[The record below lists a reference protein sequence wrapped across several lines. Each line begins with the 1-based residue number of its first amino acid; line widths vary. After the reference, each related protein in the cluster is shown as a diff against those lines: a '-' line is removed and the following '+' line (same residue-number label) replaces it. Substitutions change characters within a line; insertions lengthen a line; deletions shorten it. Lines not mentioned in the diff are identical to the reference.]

1 MNDSLCEDCTEDI
14 RNAHTIPYILY
25 KLVHVDPLSTDTCS
39 DTGAVTDSV
48 TLVSVFSHYYVSKL
62 RVLTSQEFI
71 SST

>member
-48 TLVSVFSHYYVSKL
+48 TLVSVVVFSL
-62 RVLTSQEFI
+62 DNA
-71 SST
+71 

>member
-48 TLVSVFSHYYVSKL
+48 TLVSVVFS
-62 RVLTSQEFI
+62 R
-71 SST
+71 